1 MTIILPRQESPP
13 KVREVSA
20 ENCTRELHTQLL
32 RYLTVT
38 NTKLVTLLFS
48 LRKTGLFFHCLAS
61 LFSHLLTDHLNTLG
75 ETRSVPALL
84 NTRECAHVI
93 SFQSCSVRYSIYNWD
108 NLCEN
113 IPPSPP
119 PLSLCEACTLF
130 CGLPSLWTGQHVSS
144 PAH

>member
-1 MTIILPRQESPP
+1 MTITLLWQETPP
-13 KVREVSA
+13 KMREVSA

-38 NTKLVTLLFS
+38 NTKLVTLLLS
-48 LRKTGLFFHCLAS
+48 LRKNGSKQSFLPLSCFS
-61 LFSHLLTDHLNTLG
+61 LLSFADRPFNTLG

-130 CGLPSLWTGQHVSS
+130 CGLSCPERGQ
-144 PAH
+144 PTE